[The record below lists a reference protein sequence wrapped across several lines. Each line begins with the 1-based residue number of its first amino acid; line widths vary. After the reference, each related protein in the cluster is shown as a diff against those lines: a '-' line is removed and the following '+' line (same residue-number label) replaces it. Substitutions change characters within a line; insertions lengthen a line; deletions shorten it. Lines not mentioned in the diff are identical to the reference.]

1 MPQLQIYRSSR
12 VEHLAALLGAQLLRD
27 RPAAVLAPQTVL
39 VGHLGMKR
47 WLQGFL
53 ARQSL
58 GPLPRIAANLDLILP
73 GEWLDR
79 LALRH
84 LRGNT
89 STHYR
94 RELLR
99 WRIYQLLP
107 GLSAPQ
113 LRGYLDGAQA
123 ARRRFQLA
131 DRLAG
136 LYGLYLTYRQDWMER
151 WLAAGGR
158 HADHWQAE
166 LWRRLVAV
174 IGVPHRSLCMGAL
187 VQAVRQQAPDSDVP
201 AIHVFG
207 VSHLPPDV
215 LRTLEA
221 LAAST
226 RVCLYFPDPC
236 RELWEDVRRR
246 VPDANHAEE
255 EGAFLDLGHRL
266 LADLGRLGQH
276 FTLRLNQLSNAID
289 DRDHADIEP
298 AGPLPAGSPLLHRV
312 QHGIRCLRPDW
323 TVPQMPGSKDPRSDA
338 SLRIHACHTRLRELE
353 VLKDA
358 LLDCLRRHPD
368 LYPHEIVVMAPNMAQ
383 YAPLLPVVFGR
394 AGSDNE
400 AGAGHLPYHL
410 GDISLQRG
418 HPLLGA
424 FHQLLRLPEQRMTR
438 SQVLA
443 LLALPAVRR
452 RLQLSDSQYRA
463 LERWLQRCHVAWG
476 LDGAMKADFGAAPL
490 ADHSFEFA
498 LDRMC
503 AGYLIGQE
511 DPDWLL
517 DEEILPADPVH
528 GPDAQCLGALADLLE
543 LLRHWRQR
551 SATGHDGRY
560 WTAQILAWVDDVFRA
575 DPHDQ
580 AEAAA
585 LTTIRNLVQ
594 RLGDECAAAQVDA
607 LLDWSVVREM
617 LEQGLQGIPE
627 QQTFLP
633 GAISFCGMVP
643 QRSIPYRVIAVLGLN
658 DGEYP
663 RPRKDSSLDL
673 MQSERR
679 IGDRDGRIDDRYL
692 FLEAIMSARDALHL
706 SYIGEGAHDGKARN
720 PAAPLA
726 ELLAFLEQV
735 HTNTADEAALDH
747 QRPWLLRH
755 PLQPFDE
762 RYFLG
767 AASPDPRLFSY
778 SREYANV
785 RADACA
791 DARAHPSA
799 QPWRFLGDDFTA
811 AGKPDHAAAQDQ
823 SVELGALCRFY
834 AKPADALCRNQL
846 LLSRRALDDA
856 IDEDLEPLVQRIDG
870 HNLLLTDL
878 VWQALRRAPT
888 TPLPLHAPARLAR
901 SGLLAS
907 GMLGQQAYEALRE
920 QAQGLLDLARQLPP
934 FANASSRLGHQSID
948 LHLGPHRLTGQV
960 GPIFS
965 HGDAHWL
972 LAISPANS
980 IHFGQ
985 LVPLYLQWAC
995 LCLIAPDQPWQ
1006 VALLHPGVKEP
1017 LPGTDFTRDR
1027 SRLQA
1032 GLLRLLDDY
1041 NAARATATSYFPR
1054 TSYAYARALHKHDDA
1069 GKALA
1074 AATQAWESTG
1084 AATGERDYAPGYNAL
1099 LGDDESFLVAGTPS
1113 HRRFANRALDYL
1125 DLLIGR
1131 PDSEAAP

>member
-1 MPQLQIYRSSR
+1 MLHIYRSSR
-12 VEHLAALLGAQLLRD
+12 VEHLAALLGAQLMRD

-53 ARQSL
+53 ARQAL

-84 LRGNT
+84 LRSSN
-89 STHYR
+89 SAHYR

-107 GLSAPQ
+107 QLSAPQ

-136 LYGLYLTYRQDWMER
+136 LYGLYLTYRQDWVQH
-151 WLAAGGR
+151 WLVGSGQF
-158 HADHWQAE
+158 ADHWQAE
-166 LWRRLVAV
+166 LWRRLVSE
-174 IGVPHRSLCMGAL
+174 IGAPHRSLRMGAL
-187 VQAVRQQAPDSDVP
+187 AQAVRQQAADPDVP

-215 LRTLEA
+215 LSALHA

-236 RELWEDVRRR
+236 RELWDDLRRR

-276 FTLRLNQLSNAID
+276 FTLRLNQLSDAID

-298 AGPLPAGSPLLHRV
+298 AGPLPADSPLLHRL

-323 TVPQMPGSKDPRSDA
+323 TLPQTVGPDDPRSDA
-338 SLRIHACHTRLRELE
+338 SLRVHACHTRLRELE

-394 AGSDNE
+394 AGSDSE
-400 AGAGHLPYHL
+400 AGTGRLPYHL
-410 GDISLQRG
+410 ADISMQRG

-452 RLQLSDSQYRA
+452 RLHLSDSQYRA

-476 LDGAMKADFGAAPL
+476 LDGAMKSDFGAAPL

-517 DEEILPADPVH
+517 DGEILPADPVH

-543 LLRHWRQR
+543 LLRHWRQH
-551 SATGHDGRY
+551 SGTEHDGRT
-560 WTAQILAWVDDVFRA
+560 WTAQILAWIDDLFRA
-575 DPHDQ
+575 DPHDH
-580 AEAAA
+580 AESAA
-585 LTTIRNLVQ
+585 LASIRSLVQ

-643 QRSIPYRVIAVLGLN
+643 QRSVPYRVIAVLGLN

-663 RPRKDSSLDL
+663 RPRKDSGLDL

-726 ELLAFLEQV
+726 ELLAFLDQV
-735 HTNTADEAALDH
+735 HADSATTPATDREP
-747 QRPWLLRH
+747 PWRLRH
-755 PLQPFDE
+755 PLQPFDAS
-762 RYFLG
+762 YFLG
-767 AASPDPRLFSY
+767 AASPDPRRFSY
-778 SREYANV
+778 SREYADV
-785 RADACA
+785 RADPLV
-791 DARAHPSA
+791 R
-799 QPWRFLGDDFTA
+799 PWRFLGDDFTEA
-811 AGKPDHAAAQDQ
+811 VRREPTAQEQALD
-823 SVELGALCRFY
+823 LGALCRFY
-834 AKPADALCRNQL
+834 AKPADTLCRNQL

-878 VWQALRRAPT
+878 VWQALRGAPK
-888 TPLPLHAPARLAR
+888 TPLPQHAPARLAR

-907 GMLGQQAYEALRE
+907 GILGQQSYAKLRE
-920 QAQGLLDLARQLPP
+920 QAQELLDLACQMPP
-934 FANASSRLGHQSID
+934 FADGSSQLGQQNID
-948 LHLGPHRLTGQV
+948 LRLGPHRLTGQV

-965 HGDAHWL
+965 HGNAHWL

-985 LVPLYLQWAC
+985 LLPLYLQWAC
-995 LCLIAPDQPWQ
+995 LCLSDPDQPWQ

-1041 NAARATATSYFPR
+1041 SNERATATSYFPR
-1054 TSYAYARALHKHDDA
+1054 TSHVYAHLLQKHEDA
-1069 GKALA
+1069 GRALA
-1074 AATQAWESTG
+1074 AATQAWAATG
-1084 AATGERDYAPGYNAL
+1084 AEASGERDYAPGYNAL
-1099 LGDDESFLVAGTPS
+1099 LGDDESFLVEGTPS
-1113 HRRFANRALDYL
+1113 HRRFASRALDYL

-1131 PDSEAAP
+1131 SDPEAAP